1 MVRSIFAVALA
12 GALALA
18 AVLPAQAAQGRKKS
32 LLTGAAIGAA
42 GALAVGVIGS
52 KMLGGQPAQA
62 AEEEPAPRTTGSVR
76 PTRVYQN
83 EPSCRLVPTKLY
95 TEDGT
100 YVKTERLEVCR

>member
-1 MVRSIFAVALA
+1 MLRSMMAATLA

-18 AVLPAQAAQGRKKS
+18 AAVPADAAQGRKKS

-42 GALAVGVIGS
+42 GAVAIGVIGS

-62 AEEEPAPRTTGSVR
+62 AEPSAPAYTGSVR
-76 PTRVYQN
+76 PTRVYQS
-83 EPSCRLVPTKLY
+83 EPSCRMVPTKLF